1 VRLDGLV
8 DLYLGHLKVERALAR
23 NTLWAYGHDLGRFLA
38 FADAAGVQDARAL
51 DLGLVAAW
59 QASLAKASVSPRS
72 AARHLSSVRGF
83 VRFLLREGE
92 LSQDPTHLAARPR
105 FGRRL
110 PRSLSAEETLS
121 LIEAPDP
128 STLRGVRDRAMLS
141 LTYASGL
148 RVSELVHLKI
158 GDVDSARGVVSAL
171 GKGSKRRLVPIGEVT
186 LEHLRAYLEARMCS
200 TALGTEATNPY
211 LFHSPRGGALTRQ
224 AFWKIVRNH
233 ALSAGLRD
241 AIHPH
246 QLRHSFATHLL
257 EGGADLRSVQTM
269 LGHADVAT
277 TEIYTHVGTDHVRSA
292 HRASH
297 PRA

>member
-1 VRLDGLV
+1 MKLDALV
-8 DLYLGHLKVERALAR
+8 DLYLGHLKVERALSS
-23 NTLWAYGHDLGRFLA
+23 NTLGAYAQDLSRFLS
-38 FADAAGVQDARAL
+38 FAETQGVRDPQGL
-51 DLGLVAAW
+51 ELGLIAAW
-59 QASLAKASVSPRS
+59 QGSLARAKLSPRS

-83 VRFLLREGE
+83 VRFLVREGE
-92 LSQDPTHLAARPR
+92 LLQDPTHLAARPR

-110 PRSLSAEETLS
+110 PRSLSREEMLA
-121 LIEAPDP
+121 LLEAPDP
-128 STLRGVRDRAMLS
+128 TTLRGLRDRAMLS

-148 RVSELVHLKI
+148 RVSELVHLKL
-158 GDVDSARGVVSAL
+158 GDVDGARGVVSAF

-186 LEHLRAYLEARMCS
+186 LEHLRAYLEARATS
-200 TALGTEATNPY
+200 TAEGTGPTNPY
-211 LFHSPRGGALTRQ
+211 LFHSPRGAALTRQ
-224 AFWKIVRNH
+224 GFWKIVRNY
-233 ALSAGLRD
+233 ALAAGLAD

-277 TEIYTHVGTDHVRSA
+277 TEIYTHVGTDHVRRA